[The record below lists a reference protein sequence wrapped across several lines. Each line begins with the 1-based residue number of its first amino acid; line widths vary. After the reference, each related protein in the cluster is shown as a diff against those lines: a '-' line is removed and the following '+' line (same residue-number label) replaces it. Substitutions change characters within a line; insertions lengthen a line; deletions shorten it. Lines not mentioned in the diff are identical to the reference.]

1 MRHTICIYLA
11 IAFFNVPADC
21 LAQSIDSPNQKN
33 VFKTPPKAVRES
45 CGRNSITLNS
55 GQTFKKVK
63 ACWSLPKFDRVR
75 IEDKGNVL
83 SVSEAE
89 IKNYQEFGIQTRLLG
104 GIQRSCVVCDRDNS
118 YVALLYDKVREPNVC
133 DEGVTPET

>member
-11 IAFFNVPADC
+11 IVFFNVPADC

-45 CGRNSITLNS
+45 CGRYSITLNS

-83 SVSEAE
+83 SVSESE
-89 IKNYQEFGIQTRLLG
+89 IKNLEYKPGFWAEFK
-104 GIQRSCVVCDRDNS
+104 DRAS
-118 YVALLYDKVREPNVC
+118 FAIVIIPMLLYYTIKCGSPMC
-133 DEGVTPET
+133 AMKG